1 MDMRVVVRLFERFQE
16 KGFVTDFLNKEEW
29 LKELSCFGN
38 NLQMIKFGLQ
48 NIKDDLP
55 TAKQFVKMC
64 SPLYSVERHLNTYD
78 GKQWARDILAN
89 HQAGRTVRPICLT
102 FAKEALR
109 MKGNHE

>member
-1 MDMRVVVRLFERFQE
+1 MDLRVIERLFIRFKE
-16 KGFVTDFLNKEEW
+16 KGFDTKNLNKEEW
-29 LKELSCFGN
+29 LKELSCFEN
-38 NLQMIKFGLQ
+38 NLQMIKFGLK

-78 GKQWARDILAN
+78 GKQWAKDILAN
-89 HQAGRTVRPICLT
+89 HQAGRSVRPICLT

-109 MKGNHE
+109 IKNDI

>member
-1 MDMRVVVRLFERFQE
+1 MEIKVIDRLFERFQE